1 MMKNKIIL
9 ITLFF
14 IAEAGLTQINN
25 DLIIE
30 HIEKMSE
37 QSGEEISDYSE
48 LIEAYWSIT
57 ENPIN
62 INSEDIHQLAEF
74 KLLSIFQLEKIK
86 EYRKLYGDIEI
97 IDELYEIE
105 SLDDITIEMIKPLIT
120 ISDKNNIEKISFKNI
135 FKFGKSK
142 ILFEINQCLNQK
154 EGYKN
159 KNDSIIYNN
168 LNSIYVGSSQRI
180 YIRYNYTYKDRI
192 EAGFVMEKDPGEYMF
207 KNNINDSIK
216 LMLGS
221 QCYNLFDYMS
231 FHLYLKNIGI
241 IKTIA
246 IGDYKLSFGQG
257 LTMGSGVAF
266 TAKGGSLLRQG
277 KKITASKSANETNYL
292 RGIASTIKYKQMEL
306 SIFYS
311 NKKTDANI
319 LTYDSL
325 DNKPTEISNLQQTGL
340 HRTYKE
346 ILNRRVVTQ
355 QLYGFNLSYKASNF
369 QIGYTLHNTVL
380 EAKLSPSSNLYNRF
394 NFKGKELLNQGID
407 FYYILKKISL
417 YGEIAMSDNKGTAF
431 LIGTTF
437 QPKGYIDFT
446 VLYRNYAKDYQCL
459 YSNAFAN
466 GSNTRNESGFYFGS
480 SLTLFANWKLITS
493 FDYFKSEW
501 FKTTA
506 HAPSNG
512 HNFDIQL
519 NYQYNSNSLFFIEYN
534 NRNKTENTSNTNIHQ
549 KYLVD
554 NKKNM
559 IRIHAAYNV
568 NNNLTFKS
576 RVEYHFNI
584 EEENKNYSYMI
595 YQDILYNPKE
605 KPYDISFRYELF
617 NSEEGSVYAHEN
629 DILYAFAVGG
639 LSGKGIRTYLVGKI
653 KILNSIQFSTK
664 IAFTIYDNKNIIGSG
679 LETISNNWRGD
690 IKFQIVWTL

>member
-1 MMKNKIIL
+1 MKNKFIL

-86 EYRKLYGDIEI
+86 EYRKLYGGIEI

-105 SLDDITIEMIKPLIT
+105 SLDNITIEMIKPLIT

-159 KNDSIIYNN
+159 KNDSIIYDN

-277 KKITASKSANETNYL
+277 KKITASKSERNCKHY
-292 RGIASTIKYKQMEL
+292 
-306 SIFYS
+306 
-311 NKKTDANI
+311 
-319 LTYDSL
+319 
-325 DNKPTEISNLQQTGL
+325 
-340 HRTYKE
+340 
-346 ILNRRVVTQ
+346 
-355 QLYGFNLSYKASNF
+355 
-369 QIGYTLHNTVL
+369 QI
-380 EAKLSPSSNLYNRF
+380 
-394 NFKGKELLNQGID
+394 
-407 FYYILKKISL
+407 
-417 YGEIAMSDNKGTAF
+417 
-431 LIGTTF
+431 
-437 QPKGYIDFT
+437 
-446 VLYRNYAKDYQCL
+446 
-459 YSNAFAN
+459 
-466 GSNTRNESGFYFGS
+466 
-480 SLTLFANWKLITS
+480 
-493 FDYFKSEW
+493 
-501 FKTTA
+501 
-506 HAPSNG
+506 
-512 HNFDIQL
+512 
-519 NYQYNSNSLFFIEYN
+519 
-534 NRNKTENTSNTNIHQ
+534 
-549 KYLVD
+549 
-554 NKKNM
+554 
-559 IRIHAAYNV
+559 
-568 NNNLTFKS
+568 
-576 RVEYHFNI
+576 
-584 EEENKNYSYMI
+584 
-595 YQDILYNPKE
+595 
-605 KPYDISFRYELF
+605 
-617 NSEEGSVYAHEN
+617 
-629 DILYAFAVGG
+629 
-639 LSGKGIRTYLVGKI
+639 
-653 KILNSIQFSTK
+653 
-664 IAFTIYDNKNIIGSG
+664 
-679 LETISNNWRGD
+679 
-690 IKFQIVWTL
+690 